1 VADGAWNSHGDS
13 PLFGQSPPTRILRAG
28 VVGIGAFGRHHASKY
43 SRLPGVELVAV
54 ADSSLDAR
62 REASKTHGVK
72 AVADWKDLLG
82 EVDIVS
88 ICTPA
93 VTHAPI
99 VRAFLN
105 ANADVLVEKPI
116 ATDLDEAD
124 MLIALAEAKGRVLTV
139 GHQERFVFARTG
151 LLDYPDAPL
160 EIETWRNGP
169 WTGRGADVSAVLD
182 LMIHDLDLVHRL
194 VPCGVTDVTATGRAT
209 QGRHADEVSAVVTF
223 DNGTQARL
231 MASRISPIRRRGLR
245 AVYADGVIE
254 IDFITRQIRNTTRR
268 PLAQLDMGDPLA
280 EAVAAFVN
288 AARRN
293 SPTLVRPEE
302 ARRALETALLI
313 DEAAAPLAGPRVSE
327 DVALYA

>member
-1 VADGAWNSHGDS
+1 MSVQPSGPRS
-13 PLFGQSPPTRILRAG
+13 LRAG

-43 SRLPGVELVAV
+43 SKLAGVELVAV
-54 ADSSLDAR
+54 ADPCLDAR
-62 REASKTHGVK
+62 RHAATTHGVK
-72 AVADWKDLLG
+72 AVAEWKDLLG
-82 EVDIVS
+82 QVDIVS
-88 ICTPA
+88 VCTPA

-105 ANADVLVEKPI
+105 AGAHVLVEKPI

-124 MLIALAEAKGRVLTV
+124 TLIALAEAKGLVLTV

-151 LLDYPDAPL
+151 LLEYPDAPL

-194 VPCGVTDVTATGRAT
+194 VTADVADVTADGRAT
-209 QGRHADEVSAVVTF
+209 QGAYSDEVTARVTF
-223 DNGTQARL
+223 DNGTVARL
-231 MASRISPIRRRGLR
+231 TASRISLIRRRGLR

-254 IDFITRQIRNTTRR
+254 IDFITRQVKNTTRR
-268 PLAQLDMGDPLA
+268 PLGALDMGDPLG
-280 EAVAAFVN
+280 ESVASFVN
-288 AARRN
+288 AAR
-293 SPTLVRPEE
+293 SSAPTLVRPEE

-313 DEAAAPLAGPRVSE
+313 DEAAAPLTGSRSSE
-327 DVALYA
+327 DRALYA

>member
-1 VADGAWNSHGDS
+1 
-13 PLFGQSPPTRILRAG
+13 LFGPSPATRVLRAG

-43 SRLPGVELVAV
+43 SKLPGVELVAV

-62 REASKTHGVK
+62 KLAVTTHGVK
-72 AVADWKDLLG
+72 AVSDWRDLLG
-82 EVDIVS
+82 AVDIVS
-88 ICTPA
+88 VCTPA
-93 VTHAPI
+93 VTHAEI

-105 ANADVLVEKPI
+105 AGAHVLVEKPI

-124 MLIALAEAKGRVLTV
+124 TLIALAEAKGLVLTV

-194 VPCGVTDVTATGRAT
+194 VPCDVVDVKAQGRAT
-209 QGRHADEVSAVVTF
+209 QGGYADEVTAHVTF
-223 DNGTQARL
+223 ENGTTAKL
-231 MASRISPIRRRGLR
+231 TASRISPIRRRGLR
-245 AVYADGVIE
+245 AVYPDGVIE
-254 IDFITRQIRNTTRR
+254 IDFVTHQVRNTTKR
-268 PLAQLDMGDPLA
+268 PLGALDMGDPLG
-280 EAVAAFVN
+280 ESVASFVN

-293 SPTLVRPEE
+293 APTLVRPEE
-302 ARRALETALLI
+302 ARRALETALMI
-313 DEAAAPLAGPRVSE
+313 DEAAAPLPGARSSE
-327 DVALYA
+327 EVALYA